1 MKPPAAF
8 VPPDSKKHE
17 LQSLLL
23 GKEISFQ
30 MCSWAWSTL
39 GWWCSFVLPAVVAN
53 AAWRS

>member
-39 GWWCSFVLPAVVAN
+39 GW
-53 AAWRS
+53 